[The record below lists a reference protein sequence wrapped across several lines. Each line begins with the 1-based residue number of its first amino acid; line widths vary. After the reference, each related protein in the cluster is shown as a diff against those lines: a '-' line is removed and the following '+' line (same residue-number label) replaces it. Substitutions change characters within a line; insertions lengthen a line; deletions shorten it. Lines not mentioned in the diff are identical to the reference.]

1 MGMSFQGAGVRLPIW
16 SIIISF
22 IWCHSKPLELDKEIE
37 PRIRNLMS
45 PKLMIFNMFKGE
57 EIWQNLSGSN
67 LISHFFSQL
76 ITKNRITL
84 ICFGKSL
91 SAWSACELHELLLS

>member
-1 MGMSFQGAGVRLPIW
+1 MSFQGADVRLPVW
-16 SIIISF
+16 SIIISP
-22 IWCHSKPLELDKEIE
+22 IWSHSTPLDLDKEIE

-67 LISHFFSQL
+67 FPPISIQRL
-76 ITKNRITL
+76 
-84 ICFGKSL
+84 
-91 SAWSACELHELLLS
+91 ELP

>member
-1 MGMSFQGAGVRLPIW
+1 MSFQGAGVRLPVW
-16 SIIISF
+16 SIIISP
-22 IWCHSKPLELDKEIE
+22 IWSHSKPLDLDKEIE

-67 LISHFFSQL
+67 LISHFFSHL
-76 ITKNRITL
+76 ITKIRITL